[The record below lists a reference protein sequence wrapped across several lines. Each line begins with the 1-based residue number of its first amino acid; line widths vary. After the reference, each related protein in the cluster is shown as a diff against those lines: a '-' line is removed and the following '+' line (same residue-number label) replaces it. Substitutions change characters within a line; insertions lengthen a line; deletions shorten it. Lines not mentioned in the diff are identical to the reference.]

1 MTDKLINTALKFVG
15 YLEKKSNEDLYDF
28 TKNAGY
34 NNYTMFAQ
42 TYRNLTGQNLQGQPW
57 CAMFV
62 SCVVYEAFGD
72 KAKELLGGNYFAY
85 CPAGVLQFTRMNA
98 FYKTPERGDIVFFKD
113 SKGVACHVGIVYGV
127 DKNNIYT
134 VEGNT
139 SSEAGVIANGGAAA
153 KKCYK
158 KTYSKI
164 LGYGR
169 MKMTKETKEI
179 TSVNDIVWEL
189 ASRGIISDKALW
201 LNKLETDQNAYW
213 LAKKTVDYFRK
224 AAV

>member
-1 MTDKLINTALKFVG
+1 MIDKLINTALKYVG
-15 YLEKKSNEDLYDF
+15 YLEKKSNKDLYDF
-28 TKNAGY
+28 KKNAGY
-34 NNYTMFAQ
+34 NNYTMFAE
-42 TYRNLTGQNLQGQPW
+42 TYRNLTGQNFQGQAW

-72 KAKELLGGNYFAY
+72 KAKSLLGGSYFAY
-85 CPAGVLQFTRMNA
+85 CPYGVKQFEKMNA

-113 SKGVACHVGIVYGV
+113 SKGAACHVGIVYGI

-139 SSEAGVIANGGAAA
+139 SDTAGVISNGGAVA

-158 KTYSKI
+158 KTYNKI

-169 MKMTKETKEI
+169 MNMTKGTKEL

-189 ASRGIISDKALW
+189 AQRGIISDKALW
-201 LNKLETDQNAYW
+201 LTKLEEDKNAYW
-213 LAKKTVDYFRK
+213 LARKMIEYLRK
-224 AAV
+224 AGV